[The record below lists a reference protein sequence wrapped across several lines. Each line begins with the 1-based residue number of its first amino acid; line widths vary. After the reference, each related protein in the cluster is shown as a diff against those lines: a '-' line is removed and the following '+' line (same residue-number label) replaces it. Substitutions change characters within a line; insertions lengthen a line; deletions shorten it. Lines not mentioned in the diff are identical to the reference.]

1 MIHSL
6 AGGFVKELDYAD
18 FVKVKI
24 LDGEDEGKLFW
35 YKTDLIDIKIGDRVE
50 VKLKNQIHVGEIV
63 KIERNLNSQTAPI
76 PIKRVQSVL
85 RKL

>member
-35 YKTDLIDIKIGDRVE
+35 YKTDLLDIRVGDRVE
-50 VKLKNQIHVGEIV
+50 IKLKNQLCVGEIV

-76 PIKRVQSVL
+76 PIKRVQSII